1 MDQSSTGTRTFP
13 LFAILLRLDYMKL
26 QDILVI
32 MQNRM
37 LSLNEARKAAV
48 ISGNLEQVMLIDAD
62 INTTENSIQQLK
74 TAISTS

>member
-1 MDQSSTGTRTFP
+1 
-13 LFAILLRLDYMKL
+13 MKL

>member
-1 MDQSSTGTRTFP
+1 
-13 LFAILLRLDYMKL
+13 MKL

-48 ISGNLEQVMLIDAD
+48 ISGNLEQVMSIDAD

-74 TAISTS
+74 TATGAS